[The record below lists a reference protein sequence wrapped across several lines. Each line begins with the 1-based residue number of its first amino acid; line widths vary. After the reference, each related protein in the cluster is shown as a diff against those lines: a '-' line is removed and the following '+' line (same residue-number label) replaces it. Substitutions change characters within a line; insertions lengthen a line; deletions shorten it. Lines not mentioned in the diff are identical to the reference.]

1 MKIFLAGAG
10 GAIGRR
16 LTPLLRAAGHT
27 VAGTTR
33 SKDKA
38 AAIAALGAEPVV
50 VDVFDAE
57 ALARAVKAAAPQVLM
72 HQLTDLPFAPG
83 TPRYDEGLE
92 RNARLRIEGTRNLA
106 NAAKAAGV
114 RRMISQSIAFVY
126 APGDGTRVEADPL
139 DVSATGA
146 RKRTVDGVI
155 ALEQATLE
163 LPEGIVLRY
172 GYLYGPGTWY
182 PNEKRAKPALHVD
195 AAAQAALLAVSK
207 GKPGIY
213 NIAEDDGAISSEKAK
228 RDLGFD
234 AGFRMGLPA
243 MATCPGASTSVAPRK
258 RGCQEYIRRAKHV
271 VTVDTD
277 LPRAWRAES
286 AATLV
291 HVR

>member
-38 AAIAALGAEPVV
+38 AAITALGAEPVV
-50 VDVFDAE
+50 VDVFDAQ

-114 RRMISQSIAFVY
+114 RRMITQSIAFVY
-126 APGDGTRVEADPL
+126 AAGDGTRVETDPL

-146 RKRTVDGVI
+146 RKRTVDGVV
-155 ALEQATLE
+155 ALE
-163 LPEGIVLRY
+163 RRRS
-172 GYLYGPGTWY
+172 
-182 PNEKRAKPALHVD
+182 NCRRA
-195 AAAQAALLAVSK
+195 SCC
-207 GKPGIY
+207 
-213 NIAEDDGAISSEKAK
+213 
-228 RDLGFD
+228 
-234 AGFRMGLPA
+234 A
-243 MATCPGASTSVAPRK
+243 MATFTVRAPG
-258 RGCQEYIRRAKHV
+258 IRTKNGQNPHCMSMRRRRRRC
-271 VTVDTD
+271 
-277 LPRAWRAES
+277 LP
-286 AATLV
+286 
-291 HVR
+291 